1 MMPFLCPPTNNDLAR
16 LGLALPEK
24 FPRFSGISFDSRTV
38 KPGDLFFALEGR
50 KVDSTTFIPDA
61 VARGAVAVV
70 APCSA
75 GVSTPVLVAPSV
87 RRVLSL
93 FCAAAFAPQPK
104 TVVAVTGTNGK
115 TSVANFC
122 HHLWMSLGF
131 PAAAMGTL
139 GLQTTLDFVLS
150 DSLTTPD
157 PIALHQQLKALA
169 DHNIQH
175 LALEASSHGL
185 DQYRLDGVSLQA
197 AAWTNF
203 TQDHLD
209 YHKTF
214 EAYFAAK
221 SRLFLEILKPGHLAV
236 LGADLPESLEADCR
250 TRGLKVLRIGRDLF
264 MADLRPT
271 PEGLQMVL
279 SYQGQTAPLTLPLY
293 GTFQAENVAAAVGL
307 LLGCGYDFR
316 DIVAVL
322 PQLRGVVGR
331 MELVHRGDFSVFVD
345 YAHTP
350 DAMEKALQNLRPH
363 TTGRLIVVFGC
374 GGNRDAGKRP
384 LMGGI
389 AHRLADRVYITDDNP
404 RFEDPS
410 LIRRAIVSACPG
422 GIDIGDRAAAIHA
435 ALAEAK
441 PGDTVIVAGKGHEQ
455 GQVVRDQTMPFSDH
469 AMIRSFFGERL
480 YDLMD
485 HS

>member
-1 MMPFLCPPTNNDLAR
+1 
-16 LGLALPEK
+16 
-24 FPRFSGISFDSRTV
+24 
-38 KPGDLFFALEGR
+38 
-50 KVDSTTFIPDA
+50 
-61 VARGAVAVV
+61 
-70 APCSA
+70 
-75 GVSTPVLVAPSV
+75 V

-93 FCAAAFAPQPK
+93 FCAAAFTPQPK

-122 HHLWMSLGF
+122 HRLWINLGF

-169 DHNIQH
+169 DQQNIQH
-175 LALEASSHGL
+175 VALEASSHGL
-185 DQYRLDGVSLQA
+185 DQYRLDGVSLHA

-221 SRLFLEILKPGHLAV
+221 SRLFLEVLKPGHLAV
-236 LGADLPESLEADCR
+236 LGADLPESLEAACR

-307 LLGCGYDFR
+307 LLGCGHDFG
-316 DIVAVL
+316 DIVAAL
-322 PQLRGVVGR
+322 PHLRGVVGR

-350 DAMEKALQNLRPH
+350 DALEKALQNLRPH

-374 GGNRDAGKRP
+374 GGNRDAGKRS
-384 LMGGI
+384 LMGAI

-404 RFEDPS
+404 RFEDPT
-410 LIRRAIVSACPG
+410 LIRRAILASCPEA
-422 GIDIGDRAAAIHA
+422 IEIGDRATAIHA
-435 ALAEAK
+435 ALVEAK
-441 PGDTVIVAGKGHEQ
+441 SGDTVIVAGKGHEQ

-469 AMIRSFFGERL
+469 AVIRSFFGENVLTSVR
-480 YDLMD
+480 
-485 HS
+485 HNF